1 MTNQNNRSS
10 NKLSGRNRRSPKQG
24 NTSRGGGG
32 SRRTGGQSKS
42 QHPGRS
48 TQASSSRSL
57 PTVKTTPEAS
67 LNRNLAPDDQA
78 FRTRSITLSAWDLA
92 RTRKQI
98 PDTPRGHIMTLR
110 AHQKLLHSFEM
121 ERNIAEADRSFIRI
135 NDNAKGSCLLVHG
148 VTSSPG
154 DLRDLAQILHEAG
167 FNVYVL
173 RLPDY
178 GTPGNTIS
186 EVSWESAMQQVLQS
200 YHLLARGGGKV
211 HMVGL
216 GFGAT
221 LGLHLASEE
230 SLSSLVLMAPAIMP
244 QESFFQRMLV
254 RLKLHHLSFVHRWMG
269 WNADLMEGMDKA
281 RGGVSKLKIP
291 IYAAHCEDDSHA
303 SPDSLRF
310 LQRKS
315 RHKGSRFQVFPTGG
329 HGIFVAHGEDHLY
342 AEIVKFC
349 SH

>member
-1 MTNQNNRSS
+1 VSEQNQNKSGNKPSS
-10 NKLSGRNRRSPKQG
+10 RNRRTGQQSG
-24 NTSRGGGG
+24 GSRGRGG
-32 SRRTGGQSKS
+32 SRRGNKPSDENRSSK
-42 QHPGRS
+42 PRS
-48 TQASSSRSL
+48 SRRPAATAPPAPPVSKEPLASS
-57 PTVKTTPEAS
+57 
-67 LNRNLAPDDQA
+67 DQA
-78 FRTRSITLSAWDLA
+78 RHTKRLTLSAWDLA

-98 PDTPRGHIMTLR
+98 PDTPRGQIMTLR
-110 AHQKLLHSFEM
+110 AHQKLLHSFEL
-121 ERNIAEADRSFIRI
+121 ERNISDLDRSFIRI
-135 NDNAKGSCLLVHG
+135 NDDAKGACLLVHG

-154 DLRDLAQILHEAG
+154 DMRGLALVLHEAG

-200 YHLLARGGGKV
+200 YRLLARGGGKV
-211 HMVGL
+211 HMIGL
-216 GFGAT
+216 GFGAS
-221 LGLHLASEE
+221 LGLHLAREE
-230 SLSSLVLMAPAIMP
+230 SLSSLVLMAPSIMP

-254 RLKLHHLSFVHRWMG
+254 RFKLHHLGFVHRWMG

-281 RGGVSKLKIP
+281 RGGVSKLKTP
-291 IYAAHCEDDSHA
+291 IYAAQCEDDDHA
-303 SPDSLRF
+303 SPASLRF

-315 RHKGSRFQVFPTGG
+315 KHKGSRFQVFPTGG
-329 HGIFVAHGEDHLY
+329 HGILAAHGEDHLY